1 MRHKYV
7 CFDCRRIFKC
17 VEYRTADYV
26 RGNPVLV
33 RPVSAGLRAS
43 RNALR
48 RLYLESKATG
58 DTEKWDY
65 ITQKGSHHFQALM
78 RGDKGLSEEEIEE
91 LKHLTPEVWWQRMG
105 PCCPGCGEDGR
116 KVGTSFEAPSRDNV
130 GAWKK
135 LRVWIE
141 GGGEQME
148 RASFD
153 LEVLKEKERQRFSL
167 EYEKRRR
174 IDTLQQA
181 MVLGVRTSE
190 EEERLAIIRLLKG
203 KVVDEAWGVVV

>member
-17 VEYRTADYV
+17 VENKTADYV
-26 RGNPVLV
+26 RGNPILV
-33 RPVSAGLRAS
+33 RPMSAGLRAS
-43 RNALR
+43 QIAFR
-48 RLYLESKATG
+48 RLYLESRATG
-58 DTEKWDY
+58 DTEKLY
-65 ITQKGSHHFQALM
+65 YVTQKGDHHFQALM

-105 PCCPGCGEDGR
+105 PCCPGCDKDGR
-116 KVGTSFEAPSRDNV
+116 KVGTSFEAPSRDDV

-153 LEVLKEKERQRFSL
+153 LEVRKEKARQRFSL
-167 EYEKRRR
+167 EFEKRRR
-174 IDTLQQA
+174 INTLRQA

-190 EEERLAIIRLLKG
+190 EEERLAIIRLLKR
-203 KVVDEAWGVVV
+203 KAVDEAWEVVV